1 MPGQVMSRPTLEECH
16 KSLPAP
22 LRPRPWTPC
31 KVTDENKQ
39 LLRQLDETQRENYEV
54 TEYLRQELLL
64 KTEKIAEL
72 DAEIA
77 KVLDL

>member
-1 MPGQVMSRPTLEECH
+1 MSQVLTCPLALTLMN
-16 KSLPAP
+16 
-22 LRPRPWTPC
+22 PC

-72 DAEIA
+72 DDEIA
-77 KVLDL
+77 KVLCL

>member
-1 MPGQVMSRPTLEECH
+1 MN
-16 KSLPAP
+16 
-22 LRPRPWTPC
+22 PC

-72 DAEIA
+72 DDEIA
-77 KVLDL
+77 KVLCL